1 MAGERV
7 LAIREVVKRT
17 TLSKNE
23 IYRRIRRGKFPRQIR
38 LGKQR
43 VAWRERDVDD
53 WLNELST

>member
-23 IYRRIRRGKFPRQIR
+23 IYRRIKRGDFPRQIR
-38 LGKQR
+38 LGELR
-43 VAWRERDVDD
+43 VAWRERDIDQ
-53 WLNELST
+53 WINELST